1 MWHAGS
7 MPDFLA
13 FSCMDIHT
21 ANGLKADQRRSGQ
34 TVFGS
39 QEYNSVSSRGT
50 STGRIQNPDGGAVF
64 VSRAAGERDYVT
76 ESLYWRN
83 AFSALTL
90 WVGRREGHPACK
102 KLSGGMLA
110 WLSVWSEAQTCIR
123 PSWCHCHSLSLAS
136 QKSRSVLPFWYWLT

>member
-1 MWHAGS
+1 

-13 FSCMDIHT
+13 FSCMDIHM

-50 STGRIQNPDGGAVF
+50 STGRIHKEDGGAVF

-76 ESLYWRN
+76 ESLY
-83 AFSALTL
+83 
-90 WVGRREGHPACK
+90 
-102 KLSGGMLA
+102 
-110 WLSVWSEAQTCIR
+110 
-123 PSWCHCHSLSLAS
+123 
-136 QKSRSVLPFWYWLT
+136 